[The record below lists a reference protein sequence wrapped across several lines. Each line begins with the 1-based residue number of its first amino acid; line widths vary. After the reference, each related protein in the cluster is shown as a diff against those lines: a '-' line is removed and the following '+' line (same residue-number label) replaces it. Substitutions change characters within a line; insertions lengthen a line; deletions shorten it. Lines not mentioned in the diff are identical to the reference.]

1 MMTSLCRV
9 TVGMSQ
15 EACKPCAMQFD
26 YIAKFETMAIDLKD
40 ILPKFGASD
49 FINAFPTRNAGSTPS
64 TFYKNM
70 YSNISSSILQQVL
83 TKYRVDADMF
93 GYDIDEY
100 IKIRQ

>member
-1 MMTSLCRV
+1 MTSFFWI
-9 TVGMSQ
+9 TVDMSQ

-26 YIAKFETMAIDLKD
+26 YIAKFETMASDLIY

-49 FINAFPTRNAGSTPS
+49 FINDFPTKNAGSTQS
-64 TFYKNM
+64 TLYRNM
-70 YSNISSSILQQVL
+70 YSNISSTILQEVL
-83 TKYRVDADMF
+83 NKYRVDADMF